1 MASGNSYAAG
11 LVAAGSGTHSNQ
23 FLRKDGT
30 WVVPEN
36 DNTTYSAGSLLDL
49 STTTFNVDLTELTD
63 GTADVV
69 GSEDELVYLDDS
81 VQKRKLISDMYSLM
95 VDEGDEYQLDQSG
108 LGKISSKSFITYND
122 ISLIKRASDSGHT
135 EEYNLIKDIQHVSEG
150 APSYIY
156 RGTEEIVAEV
166 FSHLTS
172 DKYGLSSIKYPEL
185 SELFRNAYGKDLIPE
200 YNLDNKFKGASQKG
214 FFEKISDYFF
224 SFFSS
229 GGSLAKGG
237 MLSGP
242 SHSRGGIKGFIQGH
256 PVEMEGGEYVI
267 SKDAVDKYGID
278 IFDTLNLQKFE
289 PGGFAG
295 TYSGGYS
302 GPTKIGPIGDLL
314 SKEDLER
321 ILEKASKATS
331 GDPRIIQSTKK
342 ALTIVYGDL
351 FH

>member
-1 MASGNSYAAG
+1 MGKKSYKDLASHIRDENKNLINKMPDLVHKDEQDIIYAAATDLDPSKYNLGLLKLYDEKIASPLLEESGILDGNSELLKFSRAFY
-11 LVAAGSGTHSNQ
+11 LKN
-23 FLRKDGT
+23 
-30 WVVPEN
+30 EN
-36 DNTTYSAGSLLDL
+36 
-49 STTTFNVDLTELTD
+49 E
-63 GTADVV
+63 
-69 GSEDELVYLDDS
+69 
-81 VQKRKLISDMYSLM
+81 KRKLISDMYSLM

-267 SKDAVDKYGID
+267 SKDAVDK
-278 IFDTLNLQKFE
+278 
-289 PGGFAG
+289 
-295 TYSGGYS
+295 
-302 GPTKIGPIGDLL
+302 
-314 SKEDLER
+314 
-321 ILEKASKATS
+321 
-331 GDPRIIQSTKK
+331 
-342 ALTIVYGDL
+342 
-351 FH
+351 